1 VSKNRKKETKIALA
15 SVVAVLVVMFAGR
28 PAFSRQTRTIM
39 TEKEF
44 AEWTKTNP
52 LPKVEVVKLRPAPRS
67 LATDP
72 NVPPVEMPTAEE
84 RSRLYEN
91 PSSAELDSFPAVV
104 FGETH
109 TVPTAEPPPTVQPPE
124 SASKSVAVA
133 TPSSVFRPTLA
144 VLPGPSTTTT
154 TTSPPQ
160 K

>member
-1 VSKNRKKETKIALA
+1 VSKNRKKETKIALV
-15 SVVAVLVVMFAGR
+15 SVVSILVGMFAGR
-28 PAFSRQTRTIM
+28 IVVSRQTRTIM

-52 LPKVEVVKLRPAPRS
+52 LPKVEVVKLRPVPRS
-67 LATDP
+67 LATDRD
-72 NVPPVEMPTAEE
+72 VPPAEMPTAEE
-84 RSRLYEN
+84 ASRLYEN
-91 PSSAELDSFPAVV
+91 PSAAELDSLPAVV

-109 TVPTAEPPPTVQPPE
+109 TVPTAEPPPTVQPPG

-154 TTSPPQ
+154 TSPPQ